1 MLISRKFTKLTPI
14 SGVDSGVESGVSR
27 VDFIRLTRSESSRK
41 CPTHFEHYME
51 GLAIWH
57 FTESHQGFMKKLLMT
72 ANTNKLQ
79 IDRFLKQFVR
89 LLDCLT

>member
-1 MLISRKFTKLTPI
+1 MHLVKS
-14 SGVDSGVESGVSR
+14 
-27 VDFIRLTRSESSRK
+27 DF
-41 CPTHFEHYME
+41 
-51 GLAIWH
+51 AIWTLDIVAEN
-57 FTESHQGFMKKLLMT
+57 FLSWPFFGSQQVFVKKLLMT

>member
-1 MLISRKFTKLTPI
+1 M
-14 SGVDSGVESGVSR
+14 ES
-27 VDFIRLTRSESSRK
+27 
-41 CPTHFEHYME
+41 
-51 GLAIWH
+51 LAIWH
-57 FTESHQGFMKKLLMT
+57 FTESHQGFMKKLPMT